1 MKRRTALAVQI
12 VVAAAL
18 LAAALWAVQQRAA
31 VFTFLGLDAPQ
42 QSEAR
47 RAADPGIPVIVAEV
61 TGRPDDVLIQAVG
74 TGAAVRSVTV
84 RAQVAG
90 QAEAIL
96 FNAGARVGRGDALV
110 RLDDRQEQLALDLA
124 EVRLKDAQRNVERL
138 RQLQSRGSAAGVT
151 LEDAETAAALARI
164 ERDQAASALAKRT
177 VRAPFAGVT
186 GIPLIDPGARIDDLT
201 PIVNLDD
208 RSSIRVQFDVPEEYL
223 ARLDVGAL
231 VDARTPAWRDHHFEG
246 TVVEIDSRVD
256 AVSRTAHVRAE
267 IPNPDDLL
275 RPGMSFGVS
284 ARLPGEIRAA
294 VPQLALQWGRNGAY
308 LWRIRDGKAEQAEVR
323 LLGREAG
330 LALLEGDVA
339 PGDVIVVEG
348 VQRLRPGRP
357 VRILGRADAPPGGER
372 S

>member
-1 MKRRTALAVQI
+1 MNRRAALAVQA
-12 VVAAAL
+12 VLCLAL
-18 LAAALWAVQQRAA
+18 LGVAIWAVTEREKALA
-31 VFTFLGLDAPQ
+31 YLGLADTPAKAA
-42 QSEAR
+42 SER
-47 RAADPGIPVIVAEV
+47 ADPGIPVIVAEV
-61 TGRPDDVLIQAVG
+61 TGRPDDVRVQAVG

-84 RAQVAG
+84 RSQVPG
-90 QAEAIL
+90 QAERIM
-96 FNAGARVGRGDALV
+96 FDAGDRVERGQPLV

-124 EVRLKDAQRNVERL
+124 EVRLRDAQRNVDRL
-138 RQLQSRGSAAGVT
+138 QKLRNRGSAAGVT

-186 GIPLIDPGARIDDLT
+186 GIPLIDPGSRIDEQT
-201 PIVNLDD
+201 PVVNLDD
-208 RSSIRVQFDVPEEYL
+208 RSSIRVRFDVPEEYL
-223 ARLDVGAL
+223 ARLPVGSL
-231 VDARTPAWRDHHFEG
+231 IEARTPAFADRMFEG

-256 AVSRTAHVRAE
+256 ALSRTAPVRAE
-267 IPNPDDLL
+267 IPNSDDLL

-294 VPQLALQWGRNGAY
+294 VPQLALQWARNGAY
-308 LWRIRDGKAEQAEVR
+308 VWRVRDGAAEQAEVR

-330 LALLEGDVA
+330 LALVEGDIA
-339 PGDVIVVEG
+339 PGELVVIEG

-357 VRILGRADAPPGGER
+357 VRVLGEAAGDGGER